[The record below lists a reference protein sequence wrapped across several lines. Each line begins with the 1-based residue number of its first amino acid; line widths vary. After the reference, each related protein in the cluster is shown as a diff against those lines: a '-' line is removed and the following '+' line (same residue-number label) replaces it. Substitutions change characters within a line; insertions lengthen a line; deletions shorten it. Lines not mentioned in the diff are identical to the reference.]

1 VVTPETSDFATRMAF
16 ALEKDPADDVRR
28 TTVNLKVVAVTL
40 AWLVI
45 VPILI
50 VYGLTGRHRDGG
62 VLTFAALAIIVG
74 PFVAAVIGVYNRRSG
89 IGGCYVVLTL
99 LMVIPAV
106 WILRAG

>member
-28 TTVNLKVVAVTL
+28 THVNLKVVAVTL

-50 VYGLTGRHRDGG
+50 VYGLTGRHRDDH
-62 VLTFAALAIIVG
+62 VMTLAALGTMLG
-74 PFVAAVIGVYNRRSG
+74 PFVAAVIGVRNRRSG
-89 IGGCYVVLTL
+89 IGGFYVVLTL

-106 WILRAG
+106 WIVRAG